1 MEHSVQRL
9 KSFFE
14 NKRVVLT
21 GHTGFKGAW
30 MLQVLSCLGAEVKGI
45 ALEPESGAD
54 LISRLNVEALCY
66 SSVTGDIR
74 DANLVNGEIS
84 RFQPDIVI
92 HFAAQS
98 LVRRSYAAPVET
110 FATNV
115 MGTVHVLE
123 AIRHLKKDCLGLM
136 ITTDKVY
143 ENNEAGR
150 AFTETDK
157 LGGYD
162 PYSASKA
169 ACEIAIG
176 SYRNSF
182 MNPEAYEQHGK
193 VITSVRAGNVIGGGD
208 FSADRIIPDIVRAIQ
223 KNEPV
228 VLRNPGAV
236 RPWQHVLEPVFA
248 YLCLLMEMSARPR
261 ELATAFN
268 IGPEPADT
276 LTVEAVTQMFIRAF
290 GKGSYTILRQA
301 GQPHEAGL
309 LTLDN
314 SKLKKAISWQP
325 KWNAGQAI
333 SYTAEWYAR
342 AGELPVGDLCKSQ
355 IEAYLGESL

>member
-1 MEHSVQRL
+1 MQQL
-9 KSFFE
+9 KGFFE

-30 MLQVLSCLGAEVKGI
+30 MLQVLGILGAEVKGI
-45 ALEPESGAD
+45 ALAPETSED
-54 LISRLNVEALCY
+54 LINQLNVDELCY
-66 SSVTGDIR
+66 SSVAGDIR
-74 DANLVNGEIS
+74 DAALVNGEIS
-84 RFQPDIVI
+84 RFQPDVVI
-92 HFAAQS
+92 HFAAQA
-98 LVRRSYAAPVET
+98 LVRRSYADPVGT
-110 FATNV
+110 FDTNV

-123 AIRHLKKDCLGLM
+123 AVRHLKKPCLGLM

-143 ENNEAGR
+143 ENNDDGK

-176 SYRNSF
+176 SYRSAF
-182 MNPEAYEQHGK
+182 MNPDTYEDHGK

-208 FSADRIIPDIVRAIQ
+208 FSADRIIPDIVRAIR

-228 VLRNPGAV
+228 ILRNPGAV

-248 YLCLLMEMSARPR
+248 YLCLIEEMAARPQ
-261 ELATAFN
+261 EMATAFN

-276 LTVEAVTQMFIRAF
+276 LTVEEVTKMFINAF
-290 GKGSYTILRQA
+290 GKGSYTVLQQS
-301 GQPHEAGL
+301 GQPHEAAL
-309 LTLDN
+309 LTLN
-314 SKLKKAISWQP
+314 NTKLKQAIAWEP
-325 KWNAGQAI
+325 KWTAEQAI
-333 SYTAEWYAR
+333 RATAEWYVR
-342 AGELPVGDLCKSQ
+342 YGEEAAGDLCKSQ
-355 IEAYLGESL
+355 IAAYLGGDV